1 MREGEGQGAQR
12 DRERPVEVLFPEE
25 RRCLAAVVGARRQQP
40 ERQLRARE
48 HRDEDDDGPPRHAR
62 RQPEIPG
69 RRPLFLEQ
77 RDERQGQCR
86 ERDELDGDED
96 RHHRLRRWRVG
107 VEEPSGDGGDQR
119 RHQQRQRRRDGV
131 PGLPGRQMAGESI
144 GGVHDLIST
153 SKSTAPPDNG
163 TWPSSRAP
171 GVSPPPSPACA
182 RRPCPTRRRARRAGR
197 RPCRARKCGPRAT
210 SPGSRRSTPRTPRSG
225 RPRTPRRGPWS
236 R

>member
-1 MREGEGQGAQR
+1 MAEVQDLGVGDPALQGVRHHRRRDGSGEDVHHAEDAARDHVRDGLAAGEGIAQVREGEGQGAQR
-12 DRERPVEVLFPEE
+12 
-25 RRCLAAVVGARRQQP
+25 
-40 ERQLRARE
+40 
-48 HRDEDDDGPPRHAR
+48 
-62 RQPEIPG
+62 G
-69 RRPLFLEQ
+69 REQ

-153 SKSTAPPDNG
+153 SESTAPPDNG